1 MLIRVPMSGVL
12 RIAALSL
19 VTFIALGVS
28 WQLASIA
35 ASQRLPA
42 TPVARVASAARGVTE
57 ADRAGLDLVPAL
69 TARQSAAGQ
78 MVVFALG
85 MPLTVV
91 DGAVTLA
98 LRVPRGTSA
107 EDAVSLAGVT
117 LRPLDRL
124 ALADHGDG
132 SVASG
137 DTIRVIRVLDAET
150 VVEEPIAF
158 AVTTVSDATLAVGRT
173 AIATPGVSGI
183 AQNTYSVRT
192 ADGVE
197 ESRTLL
203 VSVELRAPV
212 AEVRRVGTFVP
223 AVAVSASDGDIP
235 GIIRAAAARWGADE
249 TQLLRVA
256 YCESRYNP
264 NAYNASSGASGLF
277 QFLAS
282 TWAANSV
289 RAGYAGASVFDPV
302 ANANTAAYMFAAGQ
316 ARQWQC
322 K

>member
-1 MLIRVPMSGVL
+1 VLPRVAMTDVL

-19 VTFIALGVS
+19 VTFIALAVS
-28 WQLASIA
+28 WQLASSAA
-35 ASQRLPA
+35 ASQRGSTL
-42 TPVARVASAARGVTE
+42 TTRVASAARGVTE
-57 ADRAGLDLVPAL
+57 ADRAGLDLAPAL
-69 TARQSAAGQ
+69 TARSSAAGQ

-85 MPLTVV
+85 VPLTVV
-91 DGAVTLA
+91 DGAVTLP
-98 LRVPRGTSA
+98 LRVPRGTTA
-107 EDAVSLAGVT
+107 DEAVSLAGVS

-124 ALADHGDG
+124 ALASRGDG

-137 DTIRVIRVLDAET
+137 DTIRVIRVSDTQT
-150 VVEEPIAF
+150 VAEEPIAF
-158 AVTTVSDATLAVGRT
+158 AVKTVSDATLPYGRT
-173 AIATPGVSGI
+173 AVATPGVPGI
-183 AQNTYSVRT
+183 AQNTYSVLT

-212 AEVRRVGTFVP
+212 TEVRRVGTLVP
-223 AVAVSASDGDIP
+223 APAGDIQ
-235 GIIRAAAARWGADE
+235 GIIRTAAARWGADE
-249 TQLLRVA
+249 SQLLRVA

-264 NAYNASSGASGLF
+264 NAFNASSGASGLF
-277 QFLAS
+277 QFLAT

-302 ANANTAAYMFAAGQ
+302 ANANTAAYMFANGQ

>member
-1 MLIRVPMSGVL
+1 MSGIL
-12 RIAALSL
+12 RVAALSL

-35 ASQRLPA
+35 AAQRLPP
-42 TPVARVASAARGVTE
+42 TSGARVASAARGVTE
-57 ADRAGLDLVPAL
+57 ADRAGVDLTPAL

-78 MVVFALG
+78 MVVFAVG
-85 MPLTVV
+85 IPLTVV
-91 DGAVTLA
+91 DGAVTLP
-98 LRVPRGTSA
+98 LRVPRGTGV
-107 EDAVSLAGVT
+107 EDAVALAGVA
-117 LRPLDRL
+117 LGPLDRL
-124 ALADHGDG
+124 SVTAREDP

-137 DTIRVIRVLDAET
+137 DLIRVIRVADSEA
-150 VVEEPIAF
+150 VVKEPVAF
-158 AVTTVSDATLAVGRT
+158 VVTTVSDASLPIGRT
-173 AIATPGVSGI
+173 AVATAGIPGL
-183 AQNTYSVRT
+183 AQSTYRVRT
-192 ADGVE
+192 VDGVE

-203 VSVELRAPV
+203 NSVQLSAPV
-212 AEVRRVGTFVP
+212 AEVRRVGTYVP
-223 AVAVSASDGDIP
+223 APSGDIE

-249 TQLLRVA
+249 TQLLRVS

-277 QFLAS
+277 QFLAT
-282 TWAANSV
+282 TWAPNSV

-302 ANANTAAYMFAAGQ
+302 ANANTAAYMFANQQ

>member
-1 MLIRVPMSGVL
+1 MLTRIPMSEVL
-12 RIAALSL
+12 RVAALSL

-35 ASQRLPA
+35 AAQRAPA
-42 TPVARVASAARGVTE
+42 DAVARVASAARGVTE
-57 ADRAGLDLVPAL
+57 ADRAGLDLAPAL
-69 TARQSAAGQ
+69 TARSSAAGQ
-78 MVVFALG
+78 MVVFAVG
-85 MPLTVV
+85 VPLTVV
-91 DGAVTLA
+91 DGAVTLP

-107 EDAVSLAGVT
+107 DEAVALAGVT

-124 ALADHGDG
+124 SVALREDS

-137 DTIRVIRVLDAET
+137 DVIRIVRVAQTD
-150 VVEEPIAF
+150 VGVREPIPF
-158 AVTTVSDATLAVGRT
+158 AVTTVSDATLPLGRT
-173 AIATPGVSGI
+173 AVATAGVPGA
-183 AQNTYSVRT
+183 AQNTYRVQT
-192 ADGVE
+192 ADGLE

-203 VSVELRAPV
+203 VSVQVVAPV
-212 AEVRRVGTFVP
+212 TEVRRVGTRSP
-223 AVAVSASDGDIP
+223 TPSGDIE
-235 GIIRAAAARWGADE
+235 GIIRAAATRWGADE

-264 NAYNASSGASGLF
+264 NAYNASSGASGVF
-277 QFLAS
+277 QFLAT
-282 TWAANSV
+282 TWAPNSV

-302 ANANTAAYMFAAGQ
+302 ANVNTAAYMFANQQ

>member
-1 MLIRVPMSGVL
+1 MSEVL
-12 RIAALSL
+12 RVAALSL

-28 WQLASIA
+28 WQLASFA
-35 ASQRLPA
+35 AAQRTPA
-42 TPVARVASAARGVTE
+42 DAVARVASAARGVTE
-57 ADRAGLDLVPAL
+57 MDRAGLDLTPAL
-69 TARQSAAGQ
+69 TARSSAAGQ
-78 MVVFALG
+78 MVVFAFG
-85 MPLTVV
+85 VPLTVV
-91 DGAVTLA
+91 DGAVTLP
-98 LRVPRGTSA
+98 LRVPRGTSPD
-107 EDAVSLAGVT
+107 EAVALAGVT

-124 ALADHGDG
+124 SVALREDV

-137 DTIRVIRVLDAET
+137 DVIRVVRVTQADVLVREQI
-150 VVEEPIAF
+150 PF
-158 AVTTVSDATLAVGRT
+158 AVTTVSDATLPLGRT
-173 AIATPGVSGI
+173 ALATPGVPG
-183 AQNTYSVRT
+183 AAENTYSVQT

-203 VSVELRAPV
+203 ISVQVAAPV
-212 AEVRRVGTFVP
+212 TEVRRVGTRPPTP
-223 AVAVSASDGDIP
+223 AGDME
-235 GIIRAAAARWGADE
+235 GIIRTAAAKWGADE

-277 QFLAS
+277 QFLAT
-282 TWAANSV
+282 TWAPNSV

-302 ANANTAAYMFAAGQ
+302 ANANTAAYMFSIGQ

>member
-1 MLIRVPMSGVL
+1 MSEVL
-12 RIAALSL
+12 RVAALSL

-28 WQLASIA
+28 WQLASA
-35 ASQRLPA
+35 AAAQRLPA
-42 TPVARVASAARGVTE
+42 TSDVRVASVARGVTE
-57 ADRAGLDLVPAL
+57 ADRAGLDLAPAL

-78 MVVFALG
+78 MVVFAVG

-91 DGAVTLA
+91 DGAVTLP

-107 EDAVSLAGVT
+107 DDAVALAGVS

-124 ALADHGDG
+124 ALADRGDG

-137 DTIRVIRVLDAET
+137 DTIRVIRVSDSQT
-150 VVEEPIAF
+150 VVQEPVAF
-158 AVTTVSDATLAVGRT
+158 GVKIVSDASLPIGRT
-173 AIATPGVSGI
+173 AVATAGISGL
-183 AQNTYSVRT
+183 AENTYSVRT
-192 ADGVE
+192 VDGVE

-203 VSVELRAPV
+203 VSLQLSAPV

-223 AVAVSASDGDIP
+223 APSGNIE
-235 GIIRAAAARWGADE
+235 GIIRSAAATWGADE

-282 TWAANSV
+282 TWAPNSV

-316 ARQWQC
+316 ARQWAC

>member
-1 MLIRVPMSGVL
+1 MSEVL
-12 RIAALSL
+12 RVAALSL

-28 WQLASIA
+28 WQLASSA
-35 ASQRLPA
+35 AAQRLPA
-42 TPVARVASAARGVTE
+42 TSGARVASAARGVTE
-57 ADRAGLDLVPAL
+57 ADRAGLDLAPAL

-78 MVVFALG
+78 MVVFAVG

-91 DGAVTLA
+91 DGAVTLP

-107 EDAVSLAGVT
+107 EDAVALAGVS

-137 DTIRVIRVLDAET
+137 DTIRVIRVSDSQT
-150 VVEEPIAF
+150 VVQEPVAF
-158 AVTTVSDATLAVGRT
+158 GVKTVSDTSLPIGRT
-173 AIATPGVSGI
+173 AVATAGISGL

-192 ADGVE
+192 VDGLE

-203 VSVELRAPV
+203 ISLQLSAPV
-212 AEVRRVGTFVP
+212 AEVRRVGTYVP
-223 AVAVSASDGDIP
+223 APSGDIE
-235 GIIRAAAARWGADE
+235 GIIRAAAAKWGADE
-249 TQLLRVA
+249 TQLLRVS

-264 NAYNASSGASGLF
+264 NAFNASSGASGLF
-277 QFLAS
+277 QFLAT
-282 TWAANSV
+282 TWAPNSA

-302 ANANTAAYMFAAGQ
+302 ANANTAAYMFGIGQ
-316 ARQWQC
+316 ARQWAC

>member
-1 MLIRVPMSGVL
+1 MSEVL
-12 RIAALSL
+12 RVAALSL
-19 VTFIALGVS
+19 VTFVALAVS
-28 WQLASIA
+28 WQLASLA
-35 ASQRLPA
+35 AAQRLPA
-42 TPVARVASAARGVTE
+42 TSNARVTSVARGVTE
-57 ADRAGLDLVPAL
+57 ADRAGVDLTPAL

-78 MVVFALG
+78 MVVFAIG
-85 MPLTVV
+85 VPLTVV
-91 DGAVTLA
+91 DGAVTLP
-98 LRVPRGTSA
+98 LRVPRGTTVD
-107 EDAVSLAGVT
+107 DAVALAGVS

-124 ALADHGDG
+124 AVSDRQDRQDG

-137 DTIRVIRVLDAET
+137 DTVRVIRVSETQT
-150 VVEEPIAF
+150 VVQESVAF
-158 AVTTVSDATLAVGRT
+158 DVKTVTDAALPLGRT
-173 AIATPGVSGI
+173 AVASAGIPGV

-203 VSVELRAPV
+203 VSVQLSAPV

-223 AVAVSASDGDIP
+223 APSGDIE
-235 GIIRAAAARWGADE
+235 GIIRAAAAKWGADE
-249 TQLLRVA
+249 TQLLRVS

-277 QFLAS
+277 QFIAS
-282 TWAANSV
+282 TWAPNSI
-289 RAGYAGASVFDPV
+289 RAGYSGASVFDPV
-302 ANANTAAYMFAAGQ
+302 ANANTAAYMFANQQ

>member
-1 MLIRVPMSGVL
+1 MLTRIRMSEVL
-12 RIAALSL
+12 RVAALSL
-19 VTFIALGVS
+19 VTFLALGIS
-28 WQLASIA
+28 WQLASVA
-35 ASQRLPA
+35 AAQRGPA
-42 TPVARVASAARGVTE
+42 GVDARAASAARGVTE
-57 ADRAGLDLVPAL
+57 ADRAGLDLVPVL
-69 TARQSAAGQ
+69 TARSSAAGQ
-78 MVVFALG
+78 MVVFAVG
-85 MPLTVV
+85 VPLTVV
-91 DGAVTLA
+91 DGAVTLP
-98 LRVPRGTSA
+98 LRVPRGTTL
-107 EDAVSLAGVT
+107 EEAVSLAGVV
-117 LRPLDRL
+117 LRPLDRIGV
-124 ALADHGDG
+124 ADRGDG

-137 DTIRVIRVLDAET
+137 DTIRVIRVSDAQT

-158 AVTTVSDATLAVGRT
+158 GVKTVSDATLPVGRT
-173 AIATPGVSGI
+173 AVATAGVPGI

-192 ADGVE
+192 ADGIE

-223 AVAVSASDGDIP
+223 APAGDIQ

-249 TQLLRVA
+249 SQLLRVA

-264 NAYNASSGASGLF
+264 NAFNASSGASGLF
-277 QFLAS
+277 QFLAT

>member
-1 MLIRVPMSGVL
+1 MSDVL

-28 WQLASIA
+28 WQLASVA
-35 ASQRLPA
+35 AAQRLPA
-42 TPVARVASAARGVTE
+42 TSEARVESAARGVTE
-57 ADRAGLDLVPAL
+57 ADRAGLDLAPAL

-78 MVVFALG
+78 MVVFAVG

-107 EDAVSLAGVT
+107 EDAVALAGVS

-124 ALADHGDG
+124 ALADRGDG

-137 DTIRVIRVLDAET
+137 DTIRVIRVSEDQA

-158 AVTTVSDATLAVGRT
+158 GVKTVADATLPLGRT
-173 AIATPGVSGI
+173 AVATPGVPGI

-203 VSVELRAPV
+203 VTVELRAPV
-212 AEVRRVGTFVP
+212 AEVRRVGTLVP
-223 AVAVSASDGDIP
+223 APAGDIQ
-235 GIIRAAAARWGADE
+235 GIIRAAASRWGADE

-264 NAYNASSGASGLF
+264 NAFNGSSGASGLF
-277 QFLAS
+277 QFLAT

-302 ANANTAAYMFAAGQ
+302 ANANTAAYMFGIGQ

>member
-1 MLIRVPMSGVL
+1 MSDVL
-12 RIAALSL
+12 RVAALSL
-19 VTFIALGVS
+19 VTFIALAVS
-28 WQLASIA
+28 WQLASLA
-35 ASQRLPA
+35 AAQRLPA
-42 TPVARVASAARGVTE
+42 TSVARVASAARGVTE
-57 ADRAGLDLVPAL
+57 ADRAGLDLAPAL
-69 TARQSAAGQ
+69 TARSSAAGQ
-78 MVVFALG
+78 MVVFAVG
-85 MPLTVV
+85 VPLTVV
-91 DGAVTLA
+91 DGAVTLP

-107 EDAVSLAGVT
+107 ADAVALAGVG

-124 ALADHGDG
+124 ALSDRQDRQDG

-137 DTIRVIRVLDAET
+137 DTIRVIRVSDAQT

-158 AVTTVSDATLAVGRT
+158 GVKTVSDATLPVGRT
-173 AIATPGVSGI
+173 AVGTPGVPGI

-203 VSVELRAPV
+203 VTVELRAPV
-212 AEVRRVGTFVP
+212 AEVRRVGTLVP
-223 AVAVSASDGDIP
+223 AASGDIQ
-235 GIIRAAAARWGADE
+235 GIIRAAASRWGADE
-249 TQLLRVA
+249 SQLLRVA

-264 NAYNASSGASGLF
+264 NAFNASSGASGLF

-289 RAGYAGASVFDPV
+289 RAGYAGTSVFDPV
-302 ANANTAAYMFAAGQ
+302 ANANTAAYMFAQGQ
-316 ARQWQC
+316 ARQWSC

>member
-1 MLIRVPMSGVL
+1 MSEVL
-12 RIAALSL
+12 RVAALSL

-35 ASQRLPA
+35 AAQRLPA
-42 TPVARVASAARGVTE
+42 TSLARVAAAARGVTE
-57 ADRAGLDLVPAL
+57 TDRAGLDLAPAL

-78 MVVFALG
+78 LVVFAVG

-91 DGAVTLA
+91 DGAVTLR

-107 EDAVSLAGVT
+107 EDAVALAGVS

-124 ALADHGDG
+124 AVSDRQERQDG

-137 DTIRVIRVLDAET
+137 DTIRVIRVSDSQT
-150 VVEEPIAF
+150 VVQEPIAF
-158 AVTTVSDATLAVGRT
+158 GVNTVSDASLPLGRT
-173 AIATPGVSGI
+173 AVATAGIAGV

-197 ESRTLL
+197 ASRTLL
-203 VSVELRAPV
+203 ISVELSAPV
-212 AEVRRVGTFVP
+212 AEVRRVGTYVP
-223 AVAVSASDGDIP
+223 APSGDIE
-235 GIIRAAAARWGADE
+235 GIIRAAAAKWGADE

-277 QFLAS
+277 QFLAT
-282 TWAANSV
+282 TWAPNSV
-289 RAGYAGASVFDPV
+289 RAGYAGASVFDAV
-302 ANANTAAYMFAAGQ
+302 ANANTAAYMFANQQ

>member
-1 MLIRVPMSGVL
+1 VLPRVAMTDVL
-12 RIAALSL
+12 RVAALSL
-19 VTFIALGVS
+19 VTFIALAVS
-28 WQLASIA
+28 WQLASTA
-35 ASQRLPA
+35 AAAQRA
-42 TPVARVASAARGVTE
+42 SAVTTRVASAARGVTE
-57 ADRAGLDLVPAL
+57 ADRAGLDLAPAL
-69 TARQSAAGQ
+69 TARSSAAGQ

-85 MPLTVV
+85 VPLTVV
-91 DGAVTLA
+91 DGAVTLP
-98 LRVPRGTSA
+98 LRVPRGTTA
-107 EDAVSLAGVT
+107 EEAVSLAGVS

-124 ALADHGDG
+124 ALASRGDG

-137 DTIRVIRVLDAET
+137 ETIRVIRVSDAQT

-158 AVTTVSDATLAVGRT
+158 AVKTVSDATLPLGRT
-173 AIATPGVSGI
+173 AVATLGAPGI

-203 VSVELRAPV
+203 ISVELKAPV
-212 AEVRRVGTFVP
+212 TEVRRIGTLVP
-223 AVAVSASDGDIP
+223 APSGDVQ

-249 TQLLRVA
+249 SQLLRVA

-264 NAYNASSGASGLF
+264 NAFNASSGASGLF
-277 QFLAS
+277 QFLAT

-302 ANANTAAYMFAAGQ
+302 ANANTAAYMFANGQ